1 LAQNT
6 RQNSGDTKVA
16 TAPEV
21 ATIAAKGAMP
31 GKEAKAKAM
40 TQKDLE
46 AQGGIAT
53 ATYATFLTQEDGG
66 TVLSSLSLHH
76 AALSISMR
84 EEPCA
89 VAQLVQ

>member
-1 LAQNT
+1 VT
-6 RQNSGDTKVA
+6 TKAA
-16 TAPEV
+16 TAPEI
-21 ATIAAKGAMP
+21 ATIATKVTTL
-31 GKEAKAKAM
+31 GKETKAKAM

-53 ATYATFLTQEDGG
+53 ATCATFLTQEDGG

-89 VAQLVQ
+89 VVQLVQ